1 MLLSFERIV
10 LNMSTT
16 SRLNVESDENKQTI
30 RFSFNG
36 EEMIGHEGEPIAA
49 ALMANGITA
58 IRVCEV
64 TGEPRGVY
72 CGIGHCYECRAE
84 VDGIPNVRTCLS
96 PLKRNM
102 SVLSKPFTKMG
113 VE

>member
-1 MLLSFERIV
+1 
-10 LNMSTT
+10 MSTT
-16 SRLNVESDENKQTI
+16 SRLNVESDENERMV
-30 RFSFNG
+30 RFSFNND
-36 EEMIGHEGEPIAA
+36 EMTGYEGEPIAA

-84 VDGIPNVRTCLS
+84 VDGVPNVRTCLS
-96 PLKRNM
+96 PLRQNM